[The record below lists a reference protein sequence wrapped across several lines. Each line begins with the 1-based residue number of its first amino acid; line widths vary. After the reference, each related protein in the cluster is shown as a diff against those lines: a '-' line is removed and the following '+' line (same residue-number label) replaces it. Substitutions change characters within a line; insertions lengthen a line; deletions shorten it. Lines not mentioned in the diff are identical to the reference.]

1 MNVTFT
7 SINDLFILEPSVFGD
22 ERGFFLESWNE
33 DKFNSLISNNTHFV
47 QDNHSKSKKNIIR
60 GLHYQLGKPQGKL
73 VRVVNGAVFDVA
85 VDLRPNSITFG
96 QWFGVLLSAK
106 NKKQLWIPRGFAHGF
121 YTLEDNTEFV
131 YKCDEYYDPSA
142 EVSIDWSDSEL
153 NIKWPLLS
161 ESLPTLSEKDL
172 SAISFSQFKNMVL

>member
-7 SINDLFILEPSVFGD
+7 SINDLFILEPSIFGD

-33 DKFNSLISNNTHFV
+33 NKFNSLISNNIHFV

-60 GLHYQLGKPQGKL
+60 GLHYQSGKPQGKL
-73 VRVVNGAVFDVA
+73 VRVVSGAVFDVA
-85 VDLRPNSITFG
+85 VDLRSDSVTFG
-96 QWFGVLLSAK
+96 QWFGIVLSAK

-131 YKCDEYYDPSA
+131 YKCDEYYDPSV
-142 EVSIDWSDSEL
+142 EISIDWSDIDL

-161 ESLPTLSEKDL
+161 ELLPILSEKDL
-172 SAISFSQFKNMVL
+172 SAISFSQFKNSVL